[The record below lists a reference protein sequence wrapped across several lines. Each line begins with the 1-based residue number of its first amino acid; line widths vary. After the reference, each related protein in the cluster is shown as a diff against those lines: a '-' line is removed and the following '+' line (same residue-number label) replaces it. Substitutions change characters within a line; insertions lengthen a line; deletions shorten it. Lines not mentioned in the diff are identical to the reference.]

1 MLMLYNAHMNT
12 RRRILEVAAE
22 LGVAPSA
29 VEKALDHSTPNRLR
43 AVAVLLGQPA
53 AIVEHRASR
62 LDVDTDTAL
71 DWLVLAA

>member
-1 MLMLYNAHMNT
+1 MDTH
-12 RRRILEVAAE
+12 RRILEVAAE

-29 VEKALDHSTPNRLR
+29 VKQALDHSTPNRLQ

-53 AIVEHRASR
+53 AIVERRAAR
-62 LDVDTDTAL
+62 LDVCTDIAL

>member
-1 MLMLYNAHMNT
+1 MNT
-12 RRRILEVAAE
+12 HRRILEVAAE

-29 VEKALDHSTPNRLR
+29 IEQVLDHSTPNRLL

-53 AIVEHRASR
+53 ATVERRAAR

>member
-1 MLMLYNAHMNT
+1 MNT

-22 LGVAPSA
+22 LGVALSA
-29 VEKALDHSTPNRLR
+29 VEQALDHSTPNRLL
-43 AVAVLLGQPA
+43 AVAVLLGHPA
-53 AIVEHRASR
+53 ATVEHLASS